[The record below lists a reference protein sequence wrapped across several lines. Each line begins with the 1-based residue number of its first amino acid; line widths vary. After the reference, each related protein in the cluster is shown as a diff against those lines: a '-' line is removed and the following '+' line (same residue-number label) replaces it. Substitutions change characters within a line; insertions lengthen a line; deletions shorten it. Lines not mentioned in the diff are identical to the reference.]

1 MNTPQLFLPGKL
13 ALTKLTPLSPTP
25 RVPRAVEHIAKRLD
39 RARGILLLLDEGEDR
54 RKMLSGVKNDKSGNK
69 LAQTKLPSPPTT
81 HTPEQPNPPPGVL
94 SMFGGEEE
102 KNETCC

>member
-1 MNTPQLFLPGKL
+1 MLHNYSYREKSAQ
-13 ALTKLTPLSPTP
+13 TKLTPPPPTP
-25 RVPRAVEHIAKRLD
+25 RISRAAEPIAKHINPD
-39 RARGILLLLDEGEDR
+39 GGILLLLDEGEDR

-102 KNETCC
+102 KNEICC